1 MDAEKK
7 AAPGI
12 VDAARRMFEIYK
24 ELIPLQAIEYG
35 SLGASWSSLGMVMLI
50 LAVFVLL
57 FAGLGA
63 AWWLGEAM
71 NNIKAGFFIVCGF
84 YLVLVVA
91 IALTANKMIIPGL
104 RNLFIRKMYGKN
116 N

>member
-7 AAPGI
+7 PVPGI
-12 VDAARRMFEIYK
+12 VDAAKRMFEIYR

-35 SLGASWSSLGMVMLI
+35 SLGASWSSLGLLMLI
-50 LAVFVLL
+50 LGVFVLL

-71 NNIKAGFFIVCGF
+71 DNIKAGFFIVCGF
-84 YLVLVVA
+84 YLVLVVTL
-91 IALTANKMIIPGL
+91 ALTASKTIIPTL
-104 RNLFIRKMYGKN
+104 RNLFIRMMYGKN